1 MSTVSRTF
9 LVLCLVSGP
18 VIVGTASAQVPPATP
33 AKGKPVTVAMRP
45 NGQTPVKM
53 PTLAE
58 LRTERRKLLQQL
70 YELAVDRQRQGTGS
84 PGEVAAARLTLLDA
98 DIEMTTDRAKRITL
112 LEEVVRIRREQEE
125 MIISRVQSGVATQS
139 ETMKATVARLDAEI
153 ALKKEQTVR
162 R

>member
-1 MSTVSRTF
+1 MSTAPRAF
-9 LVLCLVSGP
+9 LLFCLLSGP
-18 VIVGTASAQVPPATP
+18 VAVGTASAQTPSATP
-33 AKGKPVTVAMRP
+33 AKGKPVVVAARP

-53 PTLAE
+53 PTIAE
-58 LRTERRKLLQQL
+58 LRAERRKLLEQL

-84 PGEVAAARLTLLDA
+84 PGEVAAARLTLLNA

-112 LEEVVRIRREQEE
+112 LEEVVRIRREQEQTV
-125 MIISRVQSGVATQS
+125 IARVQSGVATQS

-153 ALKKEQTVR
+153 ALRKEQAAR

>member
-1 MSTVSRTF
+1 MSTAPRAF
-9 LVLCLVSGP
+9 LLLCLLSGP
-18 VIVGTASAQVPPATP
+18 VAVGTASAQAPSTAP
-33 AKGKPVTVAMRP
+33 AKGKPVVVAARP

-58 LRTERRKLLQQL
+58 LRTERRKLLEQL
-70 YELAVDRQRQGTGS
+70 YQLAVERQRQGTGS

-98 DIEMTTDRAKRITL
+98 DLEMTTDRAKRITL

-125 MIISRVQSGVATQS
+125 TVIARVQSGVATQS
-139 ETMKATVARLDAEI
+139 ETMKAKVARLDAEI
-153 ALKKEQTVR
+153 ALRKEQAAR